1 MEKRSGECEM
11 LRVLR
16 ALIPCPSSFESKTEG
31 VKSSE
36 KNYNNINTTPTSTS
50 QRDRGIVGETGAG
63 TGGTMGVEKNKK
75 LEVKG
80 NKNDSSVGPEIH
92 YESETEAC
100 TRRYKS
106 VCDLLGRSMS
116 SSARTE
122 VQKFFAVNNLLYFYQ
137 TTLGFL
143 CCKNLI
149 VKIIIKNST
158 SFSLPPSLFL
168 CLLPSV
174 FSSVSL
180 SPSLSLFL
188 SVSLSLSFSLCVCLS
203 LSLSLSVSLYL
214 SLSLSLSFSLSLC
227 LTLSL
232 SISLSLSLSIYLP
245 LFFSLPFSLC
255 RSPLL
260 TRSLSSLLSPCS
272 YLQFFI
278 VAFIY

>member
-203 LSLSLSVSLYL
+203 LSFSL
-214 SLSLSLSFSLSLC
+214 SLSLSLSVFL
-227 LTLSL
+227 
-232 SISLSLSLSIYLP
+232 SLSLSLSHSFSLYLSISLSIYLSP
-245 LFFSLPFSLC
+245 SLFLSPFLSM
-255 RSPLL
+255 
-260 TRSLSSLLSPCS
+260 SLSSS
-272 YLQFFI
+272 Y
-278 VAFIY
+278 

>member
-31 VKSSE
+31 MKSSE
-36 KNYNNINTTPTSTS
+36 KNYNNINTTPTSTN
-50 QRDRGIVGETGAG
+50 QPDRGIIGETGAG

-80 NKNDSSVGPEIH
+80 NKSDSSVGPEIH

-106 VCDLLGRSMS
+106 VSDLLGRRMS

-122 VQKFFAVNNLLYFYQ
+122 VQKFFAVNNPLYFNQ

-149 VKIIIKNST
+149 VKIIIKNSI
-158 SFSLPPSLFL
+158 SFSLPPSLSLSLSLSLCLFL
-168 CLLPSV
+168 C
-174 FSSVSL
+174 FSL
-180 SPSLSLFL
+180 SWSFPLSLSLCLSLISLTFLLSLFLSLSVCLSLSLFL
-188 SVSLSLSFSLCVCLS
+188 S
-203 LSLSLSVSLYL
+203 
-214 SLSLSLSFSLSLC
+214 
-227 LTLSL
+227 L
-232 SISLSLSLSIYLP
+232 SISLFLSLSN
-245 LFFSLPFSLC
+245 FSN
-255 RSPLL
+255 
-260 TRSLSSLLSPCS
+260 
-272 YLQFFI
+272 FI
-278 VAFIY
+278 